1 MDAGVV
7 HATFVE
13 LSDNPLSPDTSEF
26 VALEKEIMNQQQTEP
41 PVPPLPG
48 DYHRGESEEEDQ
60 GGPQNVEDSSL
71 DTTSPPAP
79 PPPPPSSLE
88 TSSTPPPPPIP
99 SSQNL
104 PTSGSSSEFEFG
116 FRKTSDMVQ
125 REIEAEEQQRI
136 QLQSEL
142 EEKLEERKRSLDLN
156 SGDNGL
162 QLMER
167 RQFRQF
173 SRADEYLYAMKE
185 DLAEWMNNLYP
196 HIDMDAD
203 NFITKLETGEHIVQV
218 GKHILFLRHENIDQL
233 VG

>member
-88 TSSTPPPPPIP
+88 TSSTPPPPPPLIP

-162 QLMER
+162 QMMER

-203 NFITKLETGEHIVQV
+203 NFMNKLETGEHLVQV
-218 GKHILFLRHENIDQL
+218 RD
-233 VG
+233 

>member
-13 LSDNPLSPDTSEF
+13 LSDCNPLSPDTSEF
-26 VALEKEIMNQQQTEP
+26 VTLEKEIMNQNQTELPPPALPIP

-48 DYHRGESEEEDQ
+48 DYPGESPLSPLPVRNSNSENGDEVDE
-60 GGPQNVEDSSL
+60 GAQNVESSL
-71 DTTSPPAP
+71 ENNHPPPAP
-79 PPPPPSSLE
+79 PPPPP
-88 TSSTPPPPPIP
+88 PQFIP
-99 SSQNL
+99 
-104 PTSGSSSEFEFG
+104 PTSGSGSVSGSEFEFG
-116 FRKTSDMVQ
+116 FRKTSDVLQ

-203 NFITKLETGEHIVQV
+203 NFMNKLETGEHLVQV
-218 GKHILFLRHENIDQL
+218 RQHYFF
-233 VG
+233 

>member
-26 VALEKEIMNQQQTEP
+26 VALEKEIMNQTAEPPPIP
-41 PVPPLPG
+41 PVPPLPNG
-48 DYHRGESEEEDQ
+48 DYPGESPPSSPHTQPGDGDE
-60 GGPQNVEDSSL
+60 GGNVDSSL
-71 DTTSPPAP
+71 ENNHHPPPAP
-79 PPPPPSSLE
+79 PPPPPPQFIP
-88 TSSTPPPPPIP
+88 TSSG
-99 SSQNL
+99 SV
-104 PTSGSSSEFEFG
+104 SGSEFEFG
-116 FRKTSDMVQ
+116 FRKTSDVVQ

-203 NFITKLETGEHIVQV
+203 NFMNKLETGEHLVQV
-218 GKHILFLRHENIDQL
+218 RQHYFF
-233 VG
+233 